1 MLHLP
6 SLFVISP
13 VHVNFTTQQ
22 NTPYLDSVL
31 GNKQSSAQ
39 MTKNKN
45 TQLSSGKLQLD
56 SIRLPTNHMTYV
68 SLDFRWLL
76 FIHSLLLDVPC
87 VEKVMFIKDLLNDW
101 NFEQIKCIIRH
112 HRNRDSWNYPENRPI
127 NMSSFEFFAEC
138 NYHALYTPLEDEL

>member
-68 SLDFRWLL
+68 SLDFR
-76 FIHSLLLDVPC
+76 
-87 VEKVMFIKDLLNDW
+87 
-101 NFEQIKCIIRH
+101 
-112 HRNRDSWNYPENRPI
+112 
-127 NMSSFEFFAEC
+127 
-138 NYHALYTPLEDEL
+138 